1 MKTISK
7 QRIAKEIE
15 KYGFN
20 ASEEL
25 CSKISRY
32 IEILLR
38 WNATISLTT
47 VTDPLEIVRFHFGES
62 IFALTSG
69 CVVDGRLAD
78 VGSGAGF
85 PGFPLHLANPAIQ
98 LQLIES
104 NARKCVFLKEVARN
118 LDVEKNVVIRQGR
131 IEDLPPYSGP
141 SKLDFVTARAVGQF
155 KSIVAFSKENLKE
168 GGSIVLWVGQDDA
181 EVIMSSDYAR
191 ELQWRPPI
199 PIPFSEK
206 RYLICGVNP

>member
-1 MKTISK
+1 MKTITGE
-7 QRIAKEIE
+7 RIATELE
-15 KYGFN
+15 KYSFN
-20 ASEEL
+20 AGEEL
-25 CSKISRY
+25 CSKINRY

-47 VTDPLEIVRFHFGES
+47 VTDPVEIVRFHFGES

-69 CVVDGRLAD
+69 CIIDGRLAD

-85 PGFPLHLANPAIQ
+85 PGIPLHLANPAIQ

-118 LDVEKNVVIRQGR
+118 LGVEKNIVVRQGR
-131 IEDLPPYSGP
+131 IQDLPPYSGP
-141 SKLDFVTARAVGQF
+141 SKLDYVTARAVGQF
-155 KSIVAFSKENLKE
+155 KSIVAFSKKNLKE
-168 GGSIVLWVGQDDA
+168 GGRIVLWVGEDDVEA
-181 EVIMSSDYAR
+181 IISSDYAQDF
-191 ELQWRPPI
+191 QWASPK

-206 RYLICGVNP
+206 RYLICGVNR